1 MGLFHSVKE
10 EGDQSM
16 KKQIFS
22 LMVLSAFVG
31 ATTCVAL
38 AQSETT
44 TTTTKQ
50 TTTHKHPGKPY
61 THTESETT
69 ETGSP
74 KQEIGKQ
81 ENGKQ
86 ETGKQKVTETKQVHH
101 TAAGTHKAKGASTSA
116 TTTEKETTKKSTE
129 AKPKN
134 KAEHTVKTGQNTVRG
149 FSSKDKSKEE
159 QTETTHCGPNNSETT
174 KPGTSGMKDTST
186 TSPNQ
191 NEKSGQSEVRQEPT
205 DHPPDEV
212 SPMTKVKQ
220 GLKNTGETVKQD
232 WNNMVHPN
240 ETAPSTNSAPS
251 TP

>member
-1 MGLFHSVKE
+1 
-10 EGDQSM
+10 M

-50 TTTHKHPGKPY
+50 TTTHKHAGKPY

-69 ETGSP
+69 ETSSP
-74 KQEIGKQ
+74 KQEMSKQ
-81 ENGKQ
+81 QESGKQ

-101 TAAGTHKAKGASTSA
+101 TAGAHKAKGATTSA

-186 TSPNQ
+186 TSPSQ

-220 GLKNTGETVKQD
+220 ELKNSGETVKQD

-240 ETAPSTNSAPS
+240 EAAPSTNSAPS